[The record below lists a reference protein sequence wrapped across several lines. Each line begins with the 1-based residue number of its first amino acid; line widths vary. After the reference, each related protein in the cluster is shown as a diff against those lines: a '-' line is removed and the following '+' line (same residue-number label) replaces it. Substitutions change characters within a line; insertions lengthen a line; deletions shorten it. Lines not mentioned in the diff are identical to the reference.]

1 MYSKALL
8 DNYEADENLHEKPSV
23 TKQREEDAFI
33 DAIIKTNRGPM
44 QIVFD
49 YLRKKG
55 KVSMKVWEKLAGW
68 LAFIQIYLGFKIT
81 SSRSR

>member
-1 MYSKALL
+1 
-8 DNYEADENLHEKPSV
+8 
-23 TKQREEDAFI
+23 
-33 DAIIKTNRGPM
+33 M

-55 KVSMKVWEKLAGW
+55 KVSMKVWEKLAVS
-68 LAFIQIYLGFKIT
+68 FVQIYLGFKIT

>member
-49 YLRKKG
+49 YLKKKG
-55 KVSMKVWEKLAGW
+55 KVSMKVWEKLAVS
-68 LAFIQIYLGFKIT
+68 FIQIYLGFKIT